1 MAHWTA
7 LDLRSMRSLQSQ
19 SRSQQRILNSQASLR
34 QRVLASNQASN
45 VVSGQAKAPPEN
57 EVDVL
62 ARLSEEELCNLVKS
76 PPALEAGD
84 EQAKLNLL
92 SMDRTPLR
100 STVSCPEWVLVH
112 IYNLSETFVGANQVL
127 TFSEGLAIGGAFHVG
142 VEVYGA
148 EWSYGVYGVACD
160 PPRSE
165 TAHVY
170 ECSVFVGS
178 TAKDQEQAAQ
188 VLFRLCQEWHGRN
201 YDVLSH
207 NCCSFGRR
215 FVEELGVGPM
225 PFWIDRFARTLHG
238 GRDAVRRGLQELG
251 DGADYAGKRIHRFAM
266 EDMPT
271 MVEVARPHVERYVSD
286 ASAFAEQKRK
296 QASQKLHQVVMHDV
310 PAMIETARPHVEQAA
325 SDMHKAAQQ
334 KAQEGYEAVQKVVAE
349 DAPKAMAAAQPYVE
363 HAMNTAMYH
372 TSNAM
377 SSAQE
382 AMQIAAEALHQQ
394 LFGEEEESS
403 SEDGASPEARE
414 AEAQRPT
421 ESDPEIL
428 KASTAEA
435 VQLGFANRQWPNAHP
450 MAQSPAAFGCA
461 QAMATPVQS
470 LPRQDQLADA
480 TLPYRASSMQG
491 SKEAVH
497 LGFANRQWPNASNP
511 QMLQSPAAPVAQVVA
526 AAPITSQPRRFI
538 SAASHE
544 DVRLLVPSRVPSSDL
559 ATVRQNQVQWPARMH
574 SATPRPTQ
582 QVSWMPPLP
591 RPPGLMPATPAMPVT
606 PAMPAMPAAA
616 WSRPG

>member
-1 MAHWTA
+1 
-7 LDLRSMRSLQSQ
+7 MRSLQSQ

-62 ARLSEEELCNLVKS
+62 SRLSEEELCNLVKS

-160 PPRSE
+160 PPRAE

-170 ECSVFVGS
+170 ECSVFVGA
-178 TAKDQEQAAQ
+178 TAKDPEQAAE

-225 PFWIDRFARTLHG
+225 PLWIDRFARTLHG
-238 GRDAVRRGLQELG
+238 GRDAVRH
-251 DGADYAGKRIHRFAM
+251 AGKAIYRGVM
-266 EDMPT
+266 EDVPAMA
-271 MVEVARPHVERYVSD
+271 EVARPHVERYVSD
-286 ASAFAEQKRK
+286 ASAFAARKRQ
-296 QASQKLHQVVMHDV
+296 QASQKLHQVVMHDM

-325 SDMHKAAQQ
+325 FEVQKAAQQ
-334 KAQEGYEAVQKVVAE
+334 KAQEGYEVMQKVVQE

-363 HAMNTAMYH
+363 QAMNTAMYH
-372 TSNAM
+372 GSNAM

-394 LFGEEEESS
+394 LFGEEESS
-403 SEDGASPEARE
+403 SEDASPEAME
-414 AEAQRPT
+414 AEQRPMA
-421 ESDPEIL
+421 PM
-428 KASTAEA
+428 A
-435 VQLGFANRQWPNAHP
+435 P
-450 MAQSPAAFGCA
+450 MAQ
-461 QAMATPVQS
+461 AMPTPGS
-470 LPRQDQLADA
+470 LPRTSDPLPDA
-480 TLPYRASSMQG
+480 APFRASSLQG
-491 SKEAVH
+491 SSEAAHLGFTRPLPYAHPTSDPLPNAAPFRASSLQGSSEAGH
-497 LGFANRQWPNASNP
+497 LGFARPLPYAHP
-511 QMLQSPAAPVAQVVA
+511 QMLQSPTAAVAPVPQQVA
-526 AAPITSQPRRFI
+526 ATSQPPRRFI
-538 SAASHE
+538 SAASAE
-544 DVRLLVPSRVPSSDL
+544 DARLMVPGLVSD
-559 ATVRQNQVQWPARMH
+559 AVRQNQVQWPARMH
-574 SATPRPTQ
+574 SATPRPQ

-591 RPPGLMPATPAMPVT
+591 RPPVPPGPLPMPMSAT
-606 PAMPAMPAAA
+606 AMPAPAPAQG
-616 WSRPG
+616 SRPG

>member
-1 MAHWTA
+1 GTGVLPCHGPRWLRCLVEMAHWSA

-62 ARLSEEELCNLVKS
+62 SRLSEEELCNLVKS

-100 STVSCPEWVLVH
+100 STVSCPEWMLVH

-160 PPRSE
+160 PPRAE

-170 ECSVFVGS
+170 ECSVFVGA
-178 TAKDQEQAAQ
+178 TAKDPEQAAE

-225 PFWIDRFARTLHG
+225 PLWIDRFARTLHG
-238 GRDAVRRGLQELG
+238 GRDAVRH
-251 DGADYAGKRIHRFAM
+251 AGKAIYRGVM
-266 EDMPT
+266 EDVPAMA
-271 MVEVARPHVERYVSD
+271 EVARPHVERYVSD
-286 ASAFAEQKRK
+286 ASAFAARKRQ
-296 QASQKLHQVVMHDV
+296 QASQKLHQVVMHDM

-325 SDMHKAAQQ
+325 FEVQKAAQQ
-334 KAQEGYEAVQKVVAE
+334 KAQEGYEVMQKVVQE

-363 HAMNTAMYH
+363 QAMNTAMYH
-372 TSNAM
+372 GSNAM

-394 LFGEEEESS
+394 LFGEEESS
-403 SEDGASPEARE
+403 SEDASPEAME
-414 AEAQRPT
+414 AEQRPMA
-421 ESDPEIL
+421 PM
-428 KASTAEA
+428 A
-435 VQLGFANRQWPNAHP
+435 P
-450 MAQSPAAFGCA
+450 MAQ
-461 QAMATPVQS
+461 AMPTPGS
-470 LPRQDQLADA
+470 LPRTSDPLPDA
-480 TLPYRASSMQG
+480 APFRASSLQG
-491 SKEAVH
+491 SSEGRRSELRCIFSRRRPWRSGRCCKVQLLLSPPFLSRLPPRRSLPGGSSALLLPRMRGSWCRGSLATLSGRIRFNGRLACIRRHHGRNRFPGCLPYHGHLCH
-497 LGFANRQWPNASNP
+497 LGHCRCPC
-511 QMLQSPAAPVAQVVA
+511 
-526 AAPITSQPRRFI
+526 R
-538 SAASHE
+538 
-544 DVRLLVPSRVPSSDL
+544 
-559 ATVRQNQVQWPARMH
+559 
-574 SATPRPTQ
+574 PRPCRRRRRRRGQ
-582 QVSWMPPLP
+582 G
-591 RPPGLMPATPAMPVT
+591 RAE
-606 PAMPAMPAAA
+606 
-616 WSRPG
+616 SRKILLDMV

>member
-1 MAHWTA
+1 
-7 LDLRSMRSLQSQ
+7 MRSLQSQ

-62 ARLSEEELCNLVKS
+62 SRLSEEELCNLVKS

-160 PPRSE
+160 PPRAE

-170 ECSVFVGS
+170 ECSVFVGA
-178 TAKDQEQAAQ
+178 TAKDPEQAAE

-225 PFWIDRFARTLHG
+225 PLWIDRFARTLHG
-238 GRDAVRRGLQELG
+238 GRDAVRH
-251 DGADYAGKRIHRFAM
+251 AGKAIYRGVM
-266 EDMPT
+266 EDVPAIA
-271 MVEVARPHVERYVSD
+271 EVARPHVERYVSD
-286 ASAFAEQKRK
+286 ASAFAARKRQ
-296 QASQKLHQVVMHDV
+296 QASQKLHQVVMHDM

-325 SDMHKAAQQ
+325 FEVQKAAQQ
-334 KAQEGYEAVQKVVAE
+334 KAQEGYEVMQKVVQE

-363 HAMNTAMYH
+363 QAMNSAMYH
-372 TSNAM
+372 GSNAM

-403 SEDGASPEARE
+403 SEDASLEAME
-414 AEAQRPT
+414 AEQRPMA
-421 ESDPEIL
+421 PM
-428 KASTAEA
+428 A
-435 VQLGFANRQWPNAHP
+435 P
-450 MAQSPAAFGCA
+450 MAQ
-461 QAMATPVQS
+461 AMPTPGS
-470 LPRQDQLADA
+470 LPRTSDPLPDA
-480 TLPYRASSMQG
+480 APFRASSLQG
-491 SKEAVH
+491 SSEAAH
-497 LGFANRQWPNASNP
+497 LGFARPLPYAHP
-511 QMLQSPAAPVAQVVA
+511 QMLQSPTAAVAPVPQQVA
-526 AAPITSQPRRFI
+526 ATSQPPRRFI
-538 SAASHE
+538 SAASAE
-544 DVRLLVPSRVPSSDL
+544 DARLMVPGLVRD
-559 ATVRQNQVQWPARMH
+559 AVRQNQVQWPARMH
-574 SATPRPTQ
+574 SATPRPQ

-591 RPPGLMPATPAMPVT
+591 RPPGPPGPLPMPMSAT
-606 PAMPAMPAAA
+606 AMPAPAQA